1 LDGICKNG
9 VILKI
14 LKTSIGLLKLK
25 YEGNKGLNGG
35 MMQRQTPQHT
45 VTNYITISSIDE
57 YSSKMEQSGGKM
69 IVPKTKVSGMGFIAV
84 FLDSEQNMFG
94 IFEKD
99 EF

>member
-1 LDGICKNG
+1 
-9 VILKI
+9 
-14 LKTSIGLLKLK
+14 LKLK

-57 YSSKMEQSGGKM
+57 YSSKMEQTGGKM

-99 EF
+99 EFE